1 MKQKIAVVGGSF
13 TSESDISKNSAVQ
26 VSGMID
32 SNKFDVY
39 MVFISHGDWMVQT
52 QDGEIPIDKS
62 DFSFMYKGKKI
73 TFDCVYNTIHGTPGE
88 DGQMP
93 GYWELLGI
101 PYTSCGVF
109 SGALTF
115 NKYATKTFLRSFGV
129 NTADAVLLRP
139 RDEIKVSEIVKKVGL
154 PCFVKPN
161 NGGSSFGVSKVK
173 TEAEMIPAIKKAF
186 GEDSEVIIERFVK
199 GIEVSVGVYE
209 VKNGIHVLPITEIQ
223 TKNEFFDYQAKYE
236 AGYSQ
241 EITPAELPEKITAAC
256 KEETAK
262 IYKYLNC
269 FGICR
274 VDFIITHDGVMNF
287 LEINT
292 NPGMSKASIVPKQM
306 RAEGLKESEVFAS
319 LIQHAIAMK
328 KKA

>member
-1 MKQKIAVVGGSF
+1 MKKKIAVVGGSF
-13 TSESDISKNSAVQ
+13 TSESDISKNSAIQ

-32 SNKFDVY
+32 ANKYDVY
-39 MVFISHGDWMVQT
+39 TVFISHGDWMVQLPE
-52 QDGEIPIDKS
+52 GEVPINKS
-62 DFSFMYKGKKI
+62 DFSFQYNGKKI
-73 TFDCVYNTIHGTPGE
+73 TFDCVYNSIHGTPGE

-93 GYWELLGI
+93 GYWDLLGI

-109 SGALTF
+109 TGSLTF
-115 NKYATKTFLRSFGV
+115 NKYATKTFLKSFGIK
-129 NTADAVLLRP
+129 TADAVLLRP
-139 RDEIKVSEIVKKVGL
+139 WNEVNVSKIIEKVGL

-173 TEAEMIPAIKKAF
+173 TEADMVPAIEKAF
-186 GEDSEVIIERFVK
+186 QEDNEVIIERFVK
-199 GIEVSVGVYE
+199 GIEVSVGAYE
-209 VKNGIHVLPITEIQ
+209 VKNGVHVLPITEIQ

-236 AGYSQ
+236 DGYSQ
-241 EITPAELPEKITAAC
+241 EITPAQLPEKVTALC

-262 IYKYLNC
+262 IYKYLGC

-274 VDFIITHDGVMNF
+274 VDFIITSNGDMNF

-306 RAEGLKESEVFAS
+306 RAEGLNEADVFS
-319 LIQHAIAMK
+319 AIIEHSIKVK
-328 KKA
+328 K

>member
-39 MVFISHGDWMVQT
+39 TVFISHGDWMVQT

-115 NKYATKTFLRSFGV
+115 NK
-129 NTADAVLLRP
+129 
-139 RDEIKVSEIVKKVGL
+139 
-154 PCFVKPN
+154 
-161 NGGSSFGVSKVK
+161 
-173 TEAEMIPAIKKAF
+173 
-186 GEDSEVIIERFVK
+186 
-199 GIEVSVGVYE
+199 
-209 VKNGIHVLPITEIQ
+209 
-223 TKNEFFDYQAKYE
+223 
-236 AGYSQ
+236 
-241 EITPAELPEKITAAC
+241 
-256 KEETAK
+256 
-262 IYKYLNC
+262 
-269 FGICR
+269 
-274 VDFIITHDGVMNF
+274 
-287 LEINT
+287 
-292 NPGMSKASIVPKQM
+292 
-306 RAEGLKESEVFAS
+306 
-319 LIQHAIAMK
+319 
-328 KKA
+328 

>member
-1 MKQKIAVVGGSF
+1 MKKKIAVVGGSF
-13 TSESDISKNSAVQ
+13 TSESDISKNSAIQ

-32 SNKFDVY
+32 KNQYDVY
-39 MVFISHGDWMVQT
+39 TVFISHGDWMVQMPE
-52 QDGEIPIDKS
+52 GEFPIDKS
-62 DFSFMYKGKKI
+62 DFSFQYKGEKI
-73 TFDCVYNTIHGTPGE
+73 TFDCVYNSIHGTPGE

-93 GYWELLGI
+93 GYWELLGL

-109 SGALTF
+109 AGSLTF
-115 NKYATKTFLRSFGV
+115 NKYATKTFIKSFGV
-129 NTADAVLLRP
+129 KTADAVLIRP
-139 RDEIKVSEIVKKVGL
+139 YDNINVDAIIEKVGL

-173 TEAEMIPAIKKAF
+173 VVEDMVPAIKKAF
-186 GEDSEVIIERFVK
+186 EEDTEVIIERFVK
-199 GIEVSVGVYE
+199 GIEVSVGAYE
-209 VKNGIHVLPITEIQ
+209 VEDGVHVLPITEIQ

-241 EITPAELPEKITAAC
+241 EITPAQLPEKITAAC

-262 IYKYLNC
+262 IYKCLGC

-274 VDFIITHDGVMNF
+274 VDFIISQNGDMNF

-292 NPGMSKASIVPKQM
+292 NPGMSKASIVPKQI

-319 LIQHAIAMK
+319 IIEHSIK
-328 KKA
+328 SRK